1 MFETISNSGTGI
13 EWIVQPVYENIVTTV
28 LKWLDAFLVDITD
41 VDALF
46 RFEDRQYLIVA
57 SGKNIDNNNS

>member
-1 MFETISNSGTGI
+1 M
-13 EWIVQPVYENIVTTV
+13 
-28 LKWLDAFLVDITD
+28 LKWLDTFLVNITD

-57 SGKNIDNNNS
+57 SGKNIDNNSSEKTMKSNNN